1 MVVNLALGVASKEQ
15 CRSFHSKQE
24 LFSETLLENIYQER
38 VDILQHHFDLQFVT
52 VVKILKKCWKKMQ
65 TFIDIKMFNFRQILR
80 F

>member
-1 MVVNLALGVASKEQ
+1 MVVNFAQGVASKEQ

-52 VVKILKKCWKKMQ
+52 VVK
-65 TFIDIKMFNFRQILR
+65 F
-80 F
+80 

>member
-15 CRSFHSKQE
+15 CRSFYSKQE

-52 VVKILKKCWKKMQ
+52 VVKILNKCGQKMQ
-65 TFIDIKMFNFRQILR
+65 AFIDLKMIHFGLILR
-80 F
+80 